1 MIFHGSLGSKT
12 ELRNVYAWKRWVEI
26 LINVA
31 FVGSGKLNEGYL
43 TD

>member
-1 MIFHGSLGSKT
+1 MIFLGSLGSKT
-12 ELRNVYAWKRWVEI
+12 EFRNVYAWERGVEI

-31 FVGSGKLNEGYL
+31 FVGSGKLNKGYL